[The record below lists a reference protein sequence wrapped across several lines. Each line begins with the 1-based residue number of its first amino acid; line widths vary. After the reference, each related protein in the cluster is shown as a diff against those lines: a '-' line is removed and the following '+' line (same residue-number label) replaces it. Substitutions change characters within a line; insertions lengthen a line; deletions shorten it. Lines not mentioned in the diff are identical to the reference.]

1 MIQRGL
7 LAACLF
13 GFVSLNAAAGPE
25 AEAVIIETAD
35 TISQVGTPSEA
46 ITKQIDVEA
55 VAAFTLGKYSRRVSD
70 DERQRFAQALE
81 TFLAQSFDDQR
92 ELFTQAD
99 VVVTGSV
106 DRSEK
111 DSIVE
116 TRIERPGKTA
126 ETVRWRVIER
136 DGGWKVVDV
145 EWKGLWLAIEQ
156 RAQIAA
162 IMDKPR
168 ATIDDAIRALK
179 G

>member
-1 MIQRGL
+1 MMLRTF
-7 LAACLF
+7 LAASVL
-13 GFVSLNAAAGPE
+13 GLTALNATAGPE
-25 AEAVIIETAD
+25 AEAVISETAV
-35 TISQVGTPSEA
+35 TMSKSESPSDA
-46 ITKQIDVEA
+46 ITDKIDVEA

-70 DERQRFAQALE
+70 GERDRFADALE
-81 TFLAQSFDDQR
+81 AFLAQSFEDQKH
-92 ELFTQAD
+92 LFTKAN
-99 VVVTGSV
+99 VIVTGSI
-106 DRSEK
+106 DRSER

-116 TRIERPGKTA
+116 TRVERPGKTT
-126 ETVRWRVIER
+126 ETVRWRVMKR

-145 EWKGLWLAIEQ
+145 EWQGLWLAIEQ